1 MMHPLYVY
9 IYIYIYIHI
18 YIYMYVCVYYYI
30 YIYIS
35 GYICIYIYIY
45 IGMRICIYIYVY
57 IIDSAKGQA
66 ITNVFLLYYL
76 NHLIVRFQSSIIGD
90 YSVHL
95 HYHYF
100 QMYFKLYYL
109 LGPSSMSQIE
119 LFNHLISLKPF
130 NCVQLKEI

>member
-1 MMHPLYVY
+1 
-9 IYIYIYIHI
+9 
-18 YIYMYVCVYYYI
+18 MYVCVYYYI

-35 GYICIYIYIY
+35 GYICIYIYICMY
-45 IGMRICIYIYVY
+45 VNVY

-66 ITNVFLLYYL
+66 ITNVFPLYYL
-76 NHLIVRFQSSIIGD
+76 NHQIVRFQSSIFWD

-119 LFNHLISLKPF
+119 LFNHLFSLKPLTVF
-130 NCVQLKEI
+130 N